1 MNHSKKWSKKAISMA
16 LVAAMVGTSVMPTF
30 AASTDPNA
38 TAQRE
43 AKNAAISQKA
53 ATQGM
58 VLLENNN
65 NSLPIAKT
73 KGTKVALFGVGS
85 YKTIK
90 GGTGS
95 GDVYL
100 KDGANISVEQG
111 FKDAGYTV
119 VNKTFLDAQN
129 AAYEKAESEWK
140 GGMFSSFVYKEAAYA
155 ETDVTAA
162 ADQTDTAVYVLA
174 RNSGEGS
181 DRKAEKG
188 DYYLTDAEAANLKLL
203 GQKFKNVV
211 VVLNTGGIIDTNFF
225 NGKGGYAANDSLNR
239 GKIEGLDSLVLMS
252 QAGMN
257 GGRALVQILNG
268 EVNPSGK
275 LTDTWAVDYND
286 YPSSAAFS
294 WNDAKYPDNAT
305 DKEIEAANTAATA
318 EEVYNDDIYVGY
330 RYFDTFGKKVAYEFG
345 YGESYTDFD
354 IEVKS
359 VQADADTV
367 DVVAEV
373 KNTGA
378 VTGKEVV
385 EVYFT
390 APAGDLDK
398 PYQEL
403 AGYQKVEVKPG
414 ETKEVNIS
422 FGTDEMASYDENKEQ
437 YVLEDGTYKIRV
449 GNSSRNTVEAADISL
464 DKDVVTEK
472 AANALGMTKD
482 KMQAGTYTADHVV
495 AKGGVYKMDILDE
508 KSAGYG
514 TGITPTTDGLSAAKA
529 SLSLSASG
537 FGKTETHDYTDGKVT
552 SYISEDTTT
561 DSNVYSKNA
570 TLDKE
575 TKKTVK
581 AAKDATLVDVVNGK
595 LTMEEL
601 AANMSSTELADLVEG
616 GTYNGLSA
624 GTSSSAVIGS
634 QADSVYGAAGET
646 TSNLYNSRYI
656 PNIVLSDGPAGIR
669 ITNEYIMYDLVP
681 TDAKFDASKTYY
693 TGTYSWFGTTYT
705 EIEFA
710 NEAEYNAEVAK
721 GTSLYTTTGTKYY
734 QYCTAMPI
742 GTLLAQAWDPTV
754 IEEVG
759 RAVGEEMLE
768 YGVTSWLAPGMN
780 IHRNPLCGRNFEYY
794 SEDPLISGDS
804 AAAETKGVQTKADGT
819 YSGIGVTLK
828 HFAFNNQEQQRMGSN
843 SVVSERA
850 AREIYLKGFEIGVKE
865 AQPDYIMSSYNM
877 VNGYPTFENYGLL
890 TTMLRDEWGFE
901 GFVMTDWYSVGRVNG
916 VNAGKNVQ
924 GLLMW
929 AGNDCEMPGGNVDN
943 ILKAL
948 NTDKTLRLGDLQKSA
963 VNMLNVIAKSAVF
976 ENMLDKL
983 ATSDDAVTA
992 AEAKSA
998 KAVLAQN
1005 KAQKV
1010 VEDTKKELED
1020 AKHQSKVNSAAAQ
1033 EQIAK
1038 AEKAKADA
1046 EAAAKAAKAE
1056 ADAAKAEAAAA
1067 KASLDK
1073 NVFTAK
1079 KGTVRKVT
1087 AKKKSAVV
1095 TIKKVTGAEGYQVQY
1110 SKKANF
1116 KSAKKV
1122 TTKTTKATLKKLK
1135 KGSRYYVRVRA
1146 FKTINGKKV
1155 YTKYSV
1161 AKRTAKI
1168 K

>member
-38 TAQRE
+38 SAKRE
-43 AKNAAISQKA
+43 ATNAAISQKA

-65 NSLPIAKT
+65 NSLPIAQT

-100 KDGANISVEQG
+100 KDGANITVEQG
-111 FKDAGYTV
+111 FEDAGYDV
-119 VNKTFLDAQN
+119 VNQDFLTAQN
-129 AAYEKAESEWK
+129 TAYEKAESEAGS
-140 GGMFSSFVYKEAAYA
+140 GGMFSSFVYKEEAYA
-155 ETDVTAA
+155 EADVTAA
-162 ADQTDTAVYVLA
+162 AGKTDTAIYVLA
-174 RNSGEGS
+174 RNSGEGA

-188 DYYLTDAEAANLKLL
+188 DYYLTDNEAANLKLL

-211 VVLNTGGIIDTNFF
+211 VVLNTGGIVDTNFF

-239 GKIEGLDSLVLMS
+239 SKIEGLDSLVLMS

-294 WNDAKYPDNAT
+294 WNDAVHKDGETTEESN
-305 DKEIEAANTAATA
+305 AANTAATA

-330 RYFDTFGKKVAYEFG
+330 RFFDTFGKKVAYEFG

-354 IEVKS
+354 IKVKT
-359 VQADADTV
+359 VKADAENV
-367 DVVAEV
+367 SVVAEV
-373 KNTGA
+373 KNTGK

-385 EVYFT
+385 EVYFS
-390 APAGDLDK
+390 APEGSLDK

-403 AGYQKVEVKPG
+403 AAYQKVEVKAG
-414 ETKEVNIS
+414 ETKEVTLS
-422 FGTDEMASYDENKEQ
+422 FDTDEMASYDENNEQ

-449 GNSSRNTVEAADISL
+449 GNSSRNTVEAADIKL

-472 AANALGMTKD
+472 AENALGMTKD
-482 KMQAGTYTADHVV
+482 KMQTGTYTADHVV
-495 AKGGVYKMDILDE
+495 AEGGAYKMNILDE
-508 KSAGYG
+508 KSTGYG
-514 TGITPTTDGLSAAKA
+514 TGITPTAEGLSAAKA
-529 SLSLSASG
+529 SLSLAASS
-537 FGKTETHDYTDGKVT
+537 FGKTETHAYTDGKVT
-552 SYISEDTTT
+552 SYISEDKDS
-561 DSNVYSKNA
+561 DSNAYSKNA
-570 TLDKE
+570 DLDKE

-601 AANMSSTELADLVEG
+601 VANMSSTELADLVEG
-616 GTYNGLSA
+616 GTYDGLSA
-624 GTSSSAVIGS
+624 GSSSSAVIGS

-669 ITNEYIMYDLVP
+669 ITKEYIQYELVGA
-681 TDAKFDASKTYY
+681 DATFDANQTYY
-693 TGTYSWFGTTYT
+693 TGTYSWSGMNYT
-705 EIEFA
+705 EKAIA
-710 NEAEYNAEVAK
+710 NETEFKKLLADGEK
-721 GTSLYTTTGTKYY
+721 LYTTDNTKYY

-742 GTLLAQAWDPTV
+742 GTLLAQAWDPAV

-759 RAVGEEMLE
+759 RAVGTEMLE

-794 SEDPLISGDS
+794 SEDPLISGEA

-850 AREIYLKGFEIGVKE
+850 AREIYLKGFEIGVEE

-901 GFVMTDWYSVGRVNG
+901 GFVMTDWYSVSRVNG
-916 VNAGKNVQ
+916 ANKGKNVQ

-929 AGNDCEMPGGNVDN
+929 AGNDCEMPGGNVKN
-943 ILKAL
+943 MLTAL
-948 NTDKTLRLGDLQKSA
+948 DTDKTLRLGDLQKSA

-992 AEAKSA
+992 AEK
-998 KAVLAQN
+998 
-1005 KAQKV
+1005 
-1010 VEDTKKELED
+1010 
-1020 AKHQSKVNSAAAQ
+1020 
-1033 EQIAK
+1033 AK
-1038 AEKAKADA
+1038 AEA
-1046 EAAAKAAKAE
+1046 EAAAKAE
-1056 ADAAKAEAAAA
+1056 ADAAKAEAASANA
-1067 KASLDK
+1067 KLEK
-1073 NVFTAK
+1073 NAFKAK
-1079 KGTVRKVT
+1079 K
-1087 AKKKSAVV
+1087 AAV
-1095 TIKKVTGAEGYQVQY
+1095 KKVTGKRKAAVVKVKKVKGADGYQVQY

-1116 KSAKKV
+1116 KSAKKAN
-1122 TTKTTKATLKKLK
+1122 TKKLNVTLKRLS
-1135 KGSRYYVRVRA
+1135 KGSKYYVRVRA
-1146 FKTINGKKV
+1146 YKTINGQKV
-1155 YTKYSV
+1155 YTKYS
-1161 AKRTAKI
+1161 AKKTVTVK
-1168 K
+1168 

>member
-38 TAQRE
+38 SAKRE
-43 AKNAAISQKA
+43 ATNAAISQKA

-65 NSLPIAKT
+65 NSLPIAQT

-100 KDGANISVEQG
+100 KDGANITVEQG
-111 FKDAGYTV
+111 FEDAGYDV
-119 VNKTFLDAQN
+119 VNQDFLTAQN
-129 AAYEKAESEWK
+129 TAYEKAESEAGS
-140 GGMFSSFVYKEAAYA
+140 GGMFSSFVYKEEAYA
-155 ETDVTAA
+155 EADVTAA
-162 ADQTDTAVYVLA
+162 AGKTDTAIYVLA
-174 RNSGEGS
+174 RNSGEGA

-188 DYYLTDAEAANLKLL
+188 DYYLTDNEAANLKLL
-203 GQKFKNVV
+203 GQKFQNVV
-211 VVLNTGGIIDTNFF
+211 VVLNTGGIVDTNFF

-239 GKIEGLDSLVLMS
+239 SKIEGLDSLVLMS

-294 WNDAKYPDNAT
+294 WNDAVHKDGET
-305 DKEIEAANTAATA
+305 KEESNAANTAATA

-330 RYFDTFGKKVAYEFG
+330 RFFDTFGKKVAYEFG

-354 IEVKS
+354 IKVKT
-359 VQADADTV
+359 VKADAENV
-367 DVVAEV
+367 SVVAEV
-373 KNTGA
+373 KNTGK

-385 EVYFT
+385 EVYFS
-390 APAGDLDK
+390 APEGSLDK

-403 AGYQKVEVKPG
+403 AAYQKVEVKAG
-414 ETKEVNIS
+414 ETKEVTLS
-422 FGTDEMASYDENKEQ
+422 FDTEEMASYDENNEQ

-449 GNSSRNTVEAADISL
+449 GNSSRNTVEAADIKL

-472 AANALGMTKD
+472 AENALGMTKD

-495 AKGGVYKMDILDE
+495 AEGGAYKMDILDE

-529 SLSLSASG
+529 SLNLAASS
-537 FGKTETHDYTDGKVT
+537 FGKTETHTYTDGKVT
-552 SYISEDTTT
+552 SYISEDKDS
-561 DSNVYSKNA
+561 DSNAYSKNA
-570 TLDKE
+570 DLDKE

-601 AANMSSTELADLVEG
+601 VANMSSTELADLVEG
-616 GTYNGLSA
+616 GTYDGLSA
-624 GTSSSAVIGS
+624 GSSSSAVIGS

-669 ITNEYIMYDLVP
+669 ITKEYIQYELVGA
-681 TDAKFDASKTYY
+681 DATFDANQTYY
-693 TGTYSWFGTTYT
+693 TGKYSWSGMNYT
-705 EIEFA
+705 EKAIA
-710 NEAEYNAEVAK
+710 NETEFKKLLTDGEK
-721 GTSLYTTTGTKYY
+721 LYTTDNTKYY

-742 GTLLAQAWDPTV
+742 GTLLAQAWDPAV

-759 RAVGEEMLE
+759 RAVGTEMLE

-794 SEDPLISGDS
+794 SEDPLISGEA

-850 AREIYLKGFEIGVKE
+850 AREIYLKGFEIGVEE

-901 GFVMTDWYSVGRVNG
+901 GFVMTDWYSVSRVNG
-916 VNAGKNVQ
+916 ANKGKNVQ

-929 AGNDCEMPGGNVDN
+929 AGNDCEMPGGNVKN
-943 ILKAL
+943 MLTAL
-948 NTDKTLRLGDLQKSA
+948 DTDKTLRLGDLQKSA
-963 VNMLNVIAKSAVF
+963 INMLNVIAKSAVF

-992 AEAKSA
+992 AEAKQA
-998 KAVLAQN
+998 KAILTKN

-1010 VEDTKKELED
+1010 LDDLGYESKED
-1020 AKHQSKVNSAAAQ
+1020 AAVKA
-1033 EQIAK
+1033 QIAA
-1038 AEKAKADA
+1038 AEKAKA
-1046 EAAAKAAKAE
+1046 EAASAAKAAKAE
-1056 ADAAKAEAAAA
+1056 ADAAKAEAASANA
-1067 KASLDK
+1067 KLEK
-1073 NVFTAK
+1073 NAFKAK
-1079 KGTVRKVT
+1079 K
-1087 AKKKSAVV
+1087 AAV
-1095 TIKKVTGAEGYQVQY
+1095 KKVTGKSKAAVVKVKKVKGADGYQVQY

-1116 KSAKKV
+1116 KSAKKAN
-1122 TTKTTKATLKKLK
+1122 TKKLNVTLKRLS
-1135 KGSRYYVRVRA
+1135 KGSKYYVRVRA
-1146 FKTINGKKV
+1146 YKTINGQKV
-1155 YTKYSV
+1155 YTKYS
-1161 AKRTAKI
+1161 AKKTVKV

>member
-38 TAQRE
+38 SAKRE
-43 AKNAAISQKA
+43 ATNAAISQKA

-65 NSLPIAKT
+65 NSLPIAQT

-100 KDGANISVEQG
+100 KDGANITVEQG
-111 FKDAGYTV
+111 FEDAGYDV
-119 VNKTFLDAQN
+119 VNQDFLTAQN
-129 AAYEKAESEWK
+129 TAYEKAESEAGS
-140 GGMFSSFVYKEAAYA
+140 GGMFNSFVYKEEAYA
-155 ETDVTAA
+155 EADVTAA
-162 ADQTDTAVYVLA
+162 AGKTDTAIYVLA
-174 RNSGEGS
+174 RNSGEGA

-188 DYYLTDAEAANLKLL
+188 DYYLTDNEAANLKLL

-239 GKIEGLDSLVLMS
+239 AKIEGLDSLVLMS

-294 WNDAKYPDNAT
+294 WNDAVHKDGET
-305 DKEIEAANTAATA
+305 KEESDAADTAATA

-330 RYFDTFGKKVAYEFG
+330 RFFDTFGKKVAYEFG

-354 IEVKS
+354 IKVKT
-359 VQADADTV
+359 VKADAENV
-367 DVVAEV
+367 SVVAEV
-373 KNTGA
+373 KNTGK

-385 EVYFT
+385 EVYFS
-390 APAGDLDK
+390 APEGSLDK

-403 AGYQKVEVKPG
+403 AAYQKVEVKAG
-414 ETKEVNIS
+414 ETKEVTLS
-422 FGTDEMASYDENKEQ
+422 FDTDEMASYDENKEQ

-449 GNSSRNTVEAADISL
+449 GNSSRNTVEAADIKL

-472 AANALGMTKD
+472 AENALGMTKD
-482 KMQAGTYTADHVV
+482 QMQSGNYTSDHVV
-495 AKGGVYKMDILDE
+495 AEGGAYKMDILDE

-529 SLSLSASG
+529 SLNLAASS
-537 FGKTETHDYTDGKVT
+537 FKTETHEYTDGKVT
-552 SYISEDTTT
+552 SYISEDKDS
-561 DSNVYSKNA
+561 DSNKYSKNKD
-570 TLDKE
+570 LDKE

-601 AANMSSTELADLVEG
+601 VANMTSTELADLVEG
-616 GTYNGLSA
+616 GTYDGLSA
-624 GTSSSAVIGS
+624 GSSSSAVIGS

-669 ITNEYIMYDLVP
+669 ITKEYIQYELVGA
-681 TDAKFDASKTYY
+681 DATFDANQTYY
-693 TGTYSWFGTTYT
+693 TGKYNWSGMSYT
-705 EIEFA
+705 EKAIA
-710 NEAEYNAEVAK
+710 NETEFKKLLTDGEK
-721 GTSLYTTTGTKYY
+721 LYTTDNTKYY

-742 GTLLAQAWDPTV
+742 GTLLAQAWDPAV

-759 RAVGEEMLE
+759 RAVGTEMLE

-794 SEDPLISGDS
+794 SEDPLISGEA

-850 AREIYLKGFEIGVKE
+850 AREIYLKGFQIGVEE

-877 VNGYPTFENYGLL
+877 VNGYSTFENYGLL
-890 TTMLRDEWGFE
+890 TTILRDEWGFE
-901 GFVMTDWYSVGRVNG
+901 GFVMTDWYSVWGVKG
-916 VNAGKNVQ
+916 VNANKNTQ

-929 AGNDCEMPGGNVDN
+929 AGNDCEMPGGNVDS

-948 NTDKTLRLGDLQKSA
+948 DTDKTLRLGDLQKSA

-992 AEAKSA
+992 AEAKQA
-998 KAVLAQN
+998 KAILTKN

-1010 VEDTKKELED
+1010 LDDLGYESKED
-1020 AKHQSKVNSAAAQ
+1020 AAVKA
-1033 EQIAK
+1033 QIAA
-1038 AEKAKADA
+1038 AEKAKAEA
-1046 EAAAKAAKAE
+1046 EAAAKAE
-1056 ADAAKAEAAAA
+1056 ADAAKAEAASANA
-1067 KASLDK
+1067 KLEK
-1073 NVFTAK
+1073 NAFKAK
-1079 KGTVRKVT
+1079 K
-1087 AKKKSAVV
+1087 AAV
-1095 TIKKVTGAEGYQVQY
+1095 KKVTGKSKAAVVKVKKVKGADGYQVQY

-1116 KSAKKV
+1116 KSAKKAN
-1122 TTKTTKATLKKLK
+1122 TKKLNVTLKRLS
-1135 KGSRYYVRVRA
+1135 KGSKYYVRVRA
-1146 FKTINGKKV
+1146 YKTINGQKV
-1155 YTKYSV
+1155 YTKYS
-1161 AKRTAKI
+1161 AKKTVTVK
-1168 K
+1168 

>member
-38 TAQRE
+38 SAKRE
-43 AKNAAISQKA
+43 ATNAAISQKA

-65 NSLPIAKT
+65 NSLPIAQT

-100 KDGANISVEQG
+100 KDGANITVEQG
-111 FKDAGYTV
+111 FEDAGYDV
-119 VNKTFLDAQN
+119 VNQDFLTAQN
-129 AAYEKAESEWK
+129 TAYEKAESEAGS
-140 GGMFSSFVYKEAAYA
+140 GGMFSSFVYKEEAYA
-155 ETDVTAA
+155 EADVTAA
-162 ADQTDTAVYVLA
+162 AGKTDTAIYVLA
-174 RNSGEGS
+174 RNSGEGA

-188 DYYLTDAEAANLKLL
+188 DYYLTDNEAANLKLL

-211 VVLNTGGIIDTNFF
+211 VVLNTGGIVDTNFF

-239 GKIEGLDSLVLMS
+239 SKIEGLDSLVLMS

-294 WNDAKYPDNAT
+294 WNDAVHKDGET
-305 DKEIEAANTAATA
+305 KEESNAANTAATA

-330 RYFDTFGKKVAYEFG
+330 RFFDTFGKKVAYEFG

-354 IEVKS
+354 IKVKT
-359 VQADADTV
+359 VKADAENV
-367 DVVAEV
+367 SVVAEV
-373 KNTGA
+373 KNTGK

-385 EVYFT
+385 EVYFS
-390 APAGDLDK
+390 APEGSLDK

-403 AGYQKVEVKPG
+403 AAYQKVEVKAG
-414 ETKEVNIS
+414 ETKEVTLS
-422 FGTDEMASYDENKEQ
+422 FDTDDMASYDENNEQ

-449 GNSSRNTVEAADISL
+449 GNSSRNTVEAADIKL

-472 AANALGMTKD
+472 AENALGMTKD

-495 AKGGVYKMDILDE
+495 AEGGAYKMDILDE

-529 SLSLSASG
+529 SLNLAASS
-537 FGKTETHDYTDGKVT
+537 FKTETHTYTDGKVT
-552 SYISEDTTT
+552 SYISEDKDS
-561 DSNVYSKNA
+561 DSNAYSKNA
-570 TLDKE
+570 DLDKE

-601 AANMSSTELADLVEG
+601 VANMSSTELADLVEG
-616 GTYNGLSA
+616 GTYDGLSA
-624 GTSSSAVIGS
+624 GSSSSAVIGS

-850 AREIYLKGFEIGVKE
+850 AREIYLKGFEIGVEE

-901 GFVMTDWYSVGRVNG
+901 GFVMTDWYSVSRVNG
-916 VNAGKNVQ
+916 ANKGKNVQ

-929 AGNDCEMPGGNVDN
+929 AGNDCEMPGGNVKN
-943 ILKAL
+943 MLTAL
-948 NTDKTLRLGDLQKSA
+948 DTDKTLRLGDLQKSA
-963 VNMLNVIAKSAVF
+963 INMLNVIAKSAVF

-992 AEAKSA
+992 AEAKQA
-998 KAVLAQN
+998 KAILTKN

-1010 VEDTKKELED
+1010 LDDLGYESKED
-1020 AKHQSKVNSAAAQ
+1020 AAVKA
-1033 EQIAK
+1033 QIAA

-1056 ADAAKAEAAAA
+1056 ADAAKAEV
-1067 KASLDK
+1067 ASANTKLEK
-1073 NVFTAK
+1073 NAFKAK
-1079 KGTVRKVT
+1079 K
-1087 AKKKSAVV
+1087 AAV
-1095 TIKKVTGAEGYQVQY
+1095 KKVTGKSKAAVVKVKKVKGADGYQVQY

-1116 KSAKKV
+1116 KSAKKAN
-1122 TTKTTKATLKKLK
+1122 TKKLNVTLKRLS
-1135 KGSRYYVRVRA
+1135 KGSKYYVRVRA
-1146 FKTINGKKV
+1146 YKTINGQKV
-1155 YTKYSV
+1155 YTKYS
-1161 AKRTAKI
+1161 AKKTVTVK
-1168 K
+1168 

>member
-38 TAQRE
+38 SAKRE
-43 AKNAAISQKA
+43 ATNAAISQKA

-65 NSLPIAKT
+65 NSLPIAQT

-100 KDGANISVEQG
+100 KDGANITVEQG
-111 FKDAGYTV
+111 FEDAGYDV
-119 VNKTFLDAQN
+119 VNQDFLTAQN
-129 AAYEKAESEWK
+129 TAYEKAESEAGS
-140 GGMFSSFVYKEAAYA
+140 GGMFSSFVYKEEAYA
-155 ETDVTAA
+155 EADVTAA
-162 ADQTDTAVYVLA
+162 AGKTDTAIYVLA
-174 RNSGEGS
+174 RNSGEGA

-188 DYYLTDAEAANLKLL
+188 DYYLTDNEAANLKLL

-211 VVLNTGGIIDTNFF
+211 VVLNTGGIVDTNFF

-239 GKIEGLDSLVLMS
+239 SKIEGLDSLVLMS

-286 YPSSAAFS
+286 YPSSATFS
-294 WNDAKYPDNAT
+294 WNDAVHKDGET
-305 DKEIEAANTAATA
+305 KEESNAANTAATA

-330 RYFDTFGKKVAYEFG
+330 RFFDTFGKKVAYEFG

-354 IEVKS
+354 IKVKT
-359 VQADADTV
+359 VKADAENIS
-367 DVVAEV
+367 VVAEV
-373 KNTGA
+373 KNTGK

-385 EVYFT
+385 EVYFS
-390 APAGDLDK
+390 APEGNLDK

-403 AGYQKVEVKPG
+403 AAYQKVEVKAG
-414 ETKEVNIS
+414 ETKEVTLS
-422 FGTDEMASYDENKEQ
+422 FDTDEMASYDENNEQ

-449 GNSSRNTVEAADISL
+449 GNSSRNTVEAADIKL

-472 AANALGMTKD
+472 AENALGMTKD
-482 KMQAGTYTADHVV
+482 KMQTGTYTADHVV
-495 AKGGVYKMDILDE
+495 AEGGAYKMDILDE
-508 KSAGYG
+508 KSTGYG
-514 TGITPTTDGLSAAKA
+514 TGITPTTEGLSAAKA
-529 SLSLSASG
+529 SLSLAASS
-537 FGKTETHDYTDGKVT
+537 FEKTETHAYTDGKVT
-552 SYISEDTTT
+552 SYISEDKDS
-561 DSNVYSKNA
+561 DSNAYSKNA
-570 TLDKE
+570 DLEKE

-601 AANMSSTELADLVEG
+601 VANMSSTELADLVEG
-616 GTYNGLSA
+616 GTYDGLSA
-624 GTSSSAVIGS
+624 GSSSSAVIGS

-669 ITNEYIMYDLVP
+669 ITKEYIQYELVGA
-681 TDAKFDASKTYY
+681 DATFDANQTYY
-693 TGTYSWFGTTYT
+693 TGKYSWSGMNYT
-705 EIEFA
+705 EKAIA
-710 NEAEYNAEVAK
+710 NETEFKKLLTDGEK
-721 GTSLYTTTGTKYY
+721 LYTTDNTKYY

-742 GTLLAQAWDPTV
+742 GTLLAQAWDPAV

-759 RAVGEEMLE
+759 RAVGTEMLE

-794 SEDPLISGDS
+794 SEDPLISGEA

-850 AREIYLKGFEIGVKE
+850 AREIYLKGFEIGVEE

-901 GFVMTDWYSVGRVNG
+901 GFVMTDWYSISRVNG
-916 VNAGKNVQ
+916 ANKGKNVQ

-929 AGNDCEMPGGNVDN
+929 AGNDCEMPGGNVKN
-943 ILKAL
+943 MLTAL
-948 NTDKTLRLGDLQKSA
+948 TTDKTLRLGDLQKSA

-992 AEAKSA
+992 AEAKQA
-998 KAVLAQN
+998 KAILTKN

-1010 VEDTKKELED
+1010 LDDLGYESKED
-1020 AKHQSKVNSAAAQ
+1020 AAVKA
-1033 EQIAK
+1033 QIAA
-1038 AEKAKADA
+1038 AEKAKAEA

-1056 ADAAKAEAAAA
+1056 ADAAKAEAASANV
-1067 KASLDK
+1067 KLEK
-1073 NVFTAK
+1073 NAFRAK
-1079 KGTVRKVT
+1079 K
-1087 AKKKSAVV
+1087 AAV
-1095 TIKKVTGAEGYQVQY
+1095 KKVTGKSKAAVVKVKKVKGADGYQVQY

-1116 KSAKKV
+1116 KSAKKANIKKLNV
-1122 TTKTTKATLKKLK
+1122 TLKRLS
-1135 KGSRYYVRVRA
+1135 KGSKYYVRVRA
-1146 FKTINGKKV
+1146 YKTINGQKV
-1155 YTKYSV
+1155 YTKYS
-1161 AKRTAKI
+1161 AKKTVKV